1 MIDDVISR
9 SAPVEDGM
17 AAVPRLSQA
26 ISLAAMKV
34 AGLVSKLLDAFVDI
48 LEPLFTRFASQARW
62 IAVMEA
68 DGFSIYEVRKGH
80 PTLRAHGNVD
90 DGMAEFVRP
99 GRGSTIELRLPQ
111 DQVLHRTLRLPAAGR
126 NFLERIVEHRLERL
140 TPWNPEKVLYGF
152 RIVGEEG
159 SDGTITVAFAAT
171 SSDIVAEPVR
181 RLQKL
186 GLLPTALGT
195 AAEPIDA
202 PLGVDLYRG
211 QHSAGR
217 SQIRRSLT
225 LALSA
230 VAIVLAPA
238 CLASFWLAHASE
250 TRLRSVEERL
260 AKARAR
266 LPVGAGAKAEQ
277 ARGRDRALIET
288 KRPGTSI
295 VVLIDVLGSA
305 LPSNTFLRELDIDLA
320 KVRLVGRSDSAPALI
335 GLLEAQEA
343 LVKVQ
348 FAAPVIRDS
357 ENRDDFE
364 IVATRVTPKSRD
376 SR

>member
-1 MIDDVISR
+1 MRARCHTQNYTTLTD
-9 SAPVEDGM
+9 AT
-17 AAVPRLSQA
+17 
-26 ISLAAMKV
+26 
-34 AGLVSKLLDAFVDI
+34 LLDAFVDI

-140 TPWNPEKVLYGF
+140 TPWNPEKMLYGF

-186 GLLPTALGT
+186 GLPPYGAWT

-202 PLGVDLYRG
+202 PLGLDLYRG
-211 QHSAGR
+211 STAPAA
-217 SQIRRSLT
+217 RRSGDPSRWRCRL
-225 LALSA
+225 L
-230 VAIVLAPA
+230 
-238 CLASFWLAHASE
+238 
-250 TRLRSVEERL
+250 RLRWRPPASPHSGLRTQARHGCAPSRSASL
-260 AKARAR
+260 RRARAYR
-266 LPVGAGAKAEQ
+266 VGPAPKPNKREAETGPSSK
-277 ARGRDRALIET
+277 RSGPGRPL
-288 KRPGTSI
+288 SY
-295 VVLIDVLGSA
+295 
-305 LPSNTFLRELDIDLA
+305 
-320 KVRLVGRSDSAPALI
+320 
-335 GLLEAQEA
+335 
-343 LVKVQ
+343 
-348 FAAPVIRDS
+348 
-357 ENRDDFE
+357 
-364 IVATRVTPKSRD
+364 
-376 SR
+376 